1 MKFIMLTVET
11 FYHQIQRLG
20 LANPLW
26 VAYSGGL
33 DSHVLLHLLVQTR
46 LQYHQLN
53 LYAVHIDHGIN
64 PLSAA
69 WRQYC
74 QQVCQALGVDCQ
86 VEQLD
91 RSKLTGPSLE
101 ASARQARYEI
111 FAKLLSNGG
120 TLLTAHHRDD
130 QAETVL
136 LRLLRGAGS
145 QGLAAIPEQRSLG
158 KGVLV
163 RPLLA
168 FTRAQLQRYAQEH
181 QLQWIED
188 DSNSRT
194 DFDRNHLRHE
204 VMPLLQA
211 RWPAAS
217 TTLARAA
224 EHCRETAVL
233 LQELA
238 AQDWQQTQGTV
249 ANTLSVAALTS
260 LTPARQRNLLRFWL
274 QQLDLPLPSER
285 QLEQLRSDC
294 LTQREDATPLMCW
307 PGAEVRRF
315 DGNLYAMPPLA
326 IHDANVILP
335 WPDLSKSLQLP
346 SDLGQLTVAHLEMM
360 GIALTSNANVSIRF
374 RQGGER
380 IQLAGRQGA
389 HALKKLF
396 QEWRVAPW
404 LRDRIPLLYVND
416 KLAAVL
422 GYAVTENF
430 TAKTNHQEKTLCK

>member
-1 MKFIMLTVET
+1 MLLTSEI
-11 FYHQIQRLG
+11 FAQQLHRL
-20 LANPLW
+20 NPSSPLW

-33 DSHVLLHLLVQTR
+33 DSHVLLYLLVRARQ
-46 LQYHQLN
+46 QYPQLN
-53 LYAVHIDHGIN
+53 LHAIHIDHGLS
-64 PLSAA
+64 PHSAA
-69 WRQYC
+69 WRVHC
-74 QQVCQALGVDCQ
+74 QQVCQELGVDCH

-111 FAKLLSNGG
+111 FTKLLSNGG

-168 FTRAQLQRYAQEH
+168 FTRAQLQQYAQEH

-194 DFDRNHLRHE
+194 DFDRNYLRHE
-204 VMPLLQA
+204 VVPLLQA

-217 TTLARAA
+217 TTLARTA
-224 EHCRETAVL
+224 EHCRETTTL

-238 AQDWQQTQGTV
+238 AQDWQQAQGTV
-249 ANTLSVAALTS
+249 ANTLSIAALTS

-294 LTQREDATPLMCW
+294 LTQREDAAPLMHW
-307 PGAEVRRF
+307 SGVEVRRF
-315 DGNLYAMPPLA
+315 NGSLYAMSPLA
-326 IHDANVILP
+326 AHDANVILP
-335 WPDLSKSLQLP
+335 WLDSSKPLQLP

-360 GIALTSNANVSIRF
+360 GIVLTNNTNVSVRF

-380 IQLAGRQGA
+380 IELPGRQGS

-404 LRDRIPLLYVND
+404 LRDRIPLLYVDD

-422 GYAVTENF
+422 GYAVAESF
-430 TAKTNHQEKTLCK
+430 AAKTNNKEKILCK